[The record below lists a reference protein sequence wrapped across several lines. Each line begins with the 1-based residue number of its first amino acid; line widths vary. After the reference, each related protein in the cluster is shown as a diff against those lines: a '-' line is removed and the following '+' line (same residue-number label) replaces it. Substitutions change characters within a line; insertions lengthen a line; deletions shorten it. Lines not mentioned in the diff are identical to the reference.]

1 MAQHFLSLNP
11 FLGGIVAGA
20 LHTLLGPDHLSSIIT
35 LSACQGIEAFWFG
48 VRWAGGHLTGMATL
62 GIVFTILQ
70 FRLDSTVLEMYEHGM
85 DYLVGIMLIFFGG
98 YFIFNAQQYFDSE
111 WSLKPTTCACHSH
124 LAGGYPSEHQPLIP
138 SASSNGPVESSTGW
152 SLKGLDVR
160 KAGSALIGFVQGI
173 ACPGGLV
180 GMAFLK
186 QYTQLEIVFF
196 FATFFATTMLA
207 MGSAAMLYGVLTQRY
222 VLSSTFA
229 LKVYYASCALSLV
242 LGTLWIILTATGN
255 LSIMMM
261 HGHHHEHLV
270 HGVGHESRGMPLHG
284 IDGQLT

>member
-196 FATFFATTMLA
+196 FRH
-207 MGSAAMLYGVLTQRY
+207 VLCNY
-222 VLSSTFA
+222 
-229 LKVYYASCALSLV
+229 
-242 LGTLWIILTATGN
+242 N
-255 LSIMMM
+255 
-261 HGHHHEHLV
+261 
-270 HGVGHESRGMPLHG
+270 VGHGKCCYVVWSPHAEVCLILHVRIESVLRVLRPQPG
-284 IDGQLT
+284 IGDTLDYSHSNWQSKHYDDAWPPP